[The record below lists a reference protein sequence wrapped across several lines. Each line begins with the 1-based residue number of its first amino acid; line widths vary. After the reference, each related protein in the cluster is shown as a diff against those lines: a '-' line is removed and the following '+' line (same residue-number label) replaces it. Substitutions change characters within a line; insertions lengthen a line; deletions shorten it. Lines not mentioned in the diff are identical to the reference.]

1 MTPEELALL
10 DRQLR
15 EEKDSVRDHWQDKYH
30 AMLARAE
37 KAEAENARLSSA
49 LDAAARVVARKAA
62 RERGESEKDPTI
74 SDGGGA

>member
-1 MTPEELALL
+1 MTAAELAAIEARMNRSYTEGI
-10 DRQLR
+10 RQDGL
-15 EEKDSVRDHWQDKYH
+15 ELCAEVRR
-30 AMLARAE
+30 LTAE
-37 KAEAENARLSSA
+37 VARLSSA